1 VVSREVKVRI
11 VKGIIR
17 IFEELGLPRHA
28 VEAVVLEVPKE
39 N

>member
-1 VVSREVKVRI
+1 VASREVKVRI

-17 IFEELGLPRHA
+17 IFEELGLPGHA
-28 VEAVVLEVPKE
+28 VKVVVLEVPKE